1 MNIILPW
8 ESSPNNTSV
17 TDIVLGVYP
26 YLVSTKKEAKVMSR
40 EEIIMRL
47 EAAYEDKDWDAV
59 DLLLQ
64 DLRVAEEDIDQ
75 WSEDWDD

>member
-1 MNIILPW
+1 ML
-8 ESSPNNTSV
+8 S
-17 TDIVLGVYP
+17 L
-26 YLVSTKKEAKVMSR
+26 

-64 DLRVAEEDIDQ
+64 DLRVAEEDLDQ
-75 WSEDWDD
+75 WSENWGD